1 MQRTVRAPLAAL
13 EERVGEEGI
22 ENPAVIVVGQVAAL
36 RERLSWA
43 ERKPLFG
50 KTVVVTRARHQ
61 ASALASALE
70 ERGAQVLEFP
80 AIEIA
85 PPTDPQPLAEAVAGI
100 EAYRWVVLTSANG
113 VDAFFAEAA
122 AQRLDA
128 RCLAGAEVAAIGTG
142 TQAALAAYGLSL
154 IHI

>member
-1 MQRTVRAPLAAL
+1 M
-13 EERVGEEGI
+13 GEEGI

-70 ERGAQVLEFP
+70 EMCIRDSPWCA
-80 AIEIA
+80 
-85 PPTDPQPLAEAVAGI
+85 
-100 EAYRWVVLTSANG
+100 
-113 VDAFFAEAA
+113 
-122 AQRLDA
+122 
-128 RCLAGAEVAAIGTG
+128 
-142 TQAALAAYGLSL
+142 
-154 IHI
+154 